1 MRLDESWLEL
11 DVKSARKRYEYLN
24 SIPKRKN
31 PCPACP
37 HEARGLATACYVFL
51 ERTTRRDDG
60 DTRYSSSKLVKMMV
74 EVEVLCGHTFDH
86 PAFTR
91 LWEAADAI
99 AQSVKKGSTLTDIR
113 QLIDELDGADNE
125 AQALINHHFFD
136 IDHKYGE

>member
-1 MRLDESWLEL
+1 
-11 DVKSARKRYEYLN
+11 
-24 SIPKRKN
+24 
-31 PCPACP
+31 
-37 HEARGLATACYVFL
+37 
-51 ERTTRRDDG
+51 
-60 DTRYSSSKLVKMMV
+60 MMV
-74 EVEVLCGHTFDH
+74 EVEVLRGHTFDH

-113 QLIDELDGADNE
+113 QLIDELDGADNK